1 MGQLGIKPNIDLYE
15 MSRNE
20 AYIYAQKAAMT
31 FRASNKVNI
40 YDEINPLEE
49 VLVTAN
55 FHFPGSIG
63 MLMTTSLIRHTG
75 TPDQVSNWMPKIE
88 SNDWFSCYAQTELA
102 HGSDVQNLKTIATFD
117 PKTQEF
123 IFHSP
128 SIDSI
133 KWWPGDLGVC
143 CTHGAI
149 FARLISN
156 GVDHG
161 VQPFFLALRDVKTH
175 IPYPGVE
182 VGDIGPKM
190 GFRTK
195 DNGYLK
201 FNQFRVSKD
210 CLLGKYIAIDSD
222 GKVTKSGNPK
232 AMYSS
237 MMRIR
242 TLFLVTSYTTIFKSV
257 QIATRYSLFRK
268 QFMDAKK
275 NEIPIY
281 EYQSQQDK
289 LFREIARAYMMN
301 LTTSRVIKLVE
312 ANRVLASKG
321 DFSNF
326 QNCHIIL
333 CACKA
338 LFVRWQSDSIKWM
351 ILACGGHG
359 YSQASGL
366 PHILVEEFPNQI
378 MEGDFTVLM
387 LQVARYLIKSFG
399 RIKSGKLEKV
409 TGPILFLKD
418 VDTLVDLKTAEG
430 EDSLKPKNIIDMFR
444 KSVAVL
450 VSRTSLKM
458 FQLAKSTK
466 DAKMVWDKLLGVELL
481 RMSILYSILY
491 ILEASHSAVEKLAP
505 GPIRSAMELLY
516 GVFAINLI
524 DEHASYLLEAGALN
538 SEQLC
543 FFLDAKVKI
552 LDQLKDHG
560 LVLSEGM
567 QWSDDVLN
575 SAIAR
580 NDGKPYETLYKWA
593 KEQGAFNQYL
603 NSVHPAILEY
613 QQKVV
618 PQQQKL

>member
-1 MGQLGIKPNIDLYE
+1 MSKLNQDILEQARAKSDIDPVQLTHMLYRGKERSDLIQGLLSGMAQHGIKPNIDLYE

-20 AYIYAQKAAMT
+20 AYSYAQKAAMT
-31 FRASNKVNI
+31 FKAFNKVNI

-75 TPDQVSNWMPKIE
+75 TPEQVSNWMPKIE
-88 SNDWFSCYAQTELA
+88 GSDWYACYAQTELA
-102 HGSDVQNLKTIATFD
+102 HGSDVQNLQTLATFD

-128 SIDSI
+128 SVDSI

-143 CTHGAI
+143 CTHAAV
-149 FARLISN
+149 FARLIAN

-161 VQPFFLALRDVKTH
+161 VQPFFVALRDVKTH
-175 IPYPGVE
+175 IPFTGVE

-201 FNQFRVSKD
+201 FNQFRAPKD
-210 CLLGKYIAIDSD
+210 CLLGKYIAIDKE
-222 GKVTKSGNPK
+222 GKITQSGNPK

-257 QIATRYSLFRK
+257 QIATRYSLFRR

-312 ANRVLASKG
+312 ANRILASKG
-321 DFSNF
+321 DFKEF

-359 YSQASGL
+359 YAQASGL

-387 LQVARYLIKSFG
+387 LQVARYLLKSFA
-399 RIKSGKLEKV
+399 RIKSGKFDKV
-409 TGPILFLKD
+409 TGPILFLKE
-418 VDTLVDLKTAEG
+418 VDALVDLKTAEG
-430 EDSLKPKNIIDMFR
+430 EDSLKPVNIVAMFR
-444 KSVAVL
+444 KAVAVL
-450 VSRTSLKM
+450 VSRASLKM

-466 DAKMVWDKLLGVELL
+466 DPKMVWDKLIGMELL
-481 RMSILYSILY
+481 RMSILYSITY
-491 ILEASHSAVEKLAP
+491 ILEASQLGGREALPRPYPHCHGPALPTLCDQPHRRARKLSVRSERIELGAAELLPRSQGEDPGPTKRPRTRLVRRNAVE
-505 GPIRSAMELLY
+505 R
-516 GVFAINLI
+516 
-524 DEHASYLLEAGALN
+524 
-538 SEQLC
+538 
-543 FFLDAKVKI
+543 
-552 LDQLKDHG
+552 
-560 LVLSEGM
+560 
-567 QWSDDVLN
+567 
-575 SAIAR
+575 
-580 NDGKPYETLYKWA
+580 
-593 KEQGAFNQYL
+593 
-603 NSVHPAILEY
+603 
-613 QQKVV
+613 
-618 PQQQKL
+618 